1 MRKSI
6 ASVPVAP
13 VLLVALLACR
23 SDKPEA
29 QVRKAFGACVAAV
42 EAGDAA
48 AAAEP
53 LDPAFRGPEGMDRAA
68 ARGFLAGLLR
78 REKVGITVLRND
90 LAARETEVLQ
100 EVDLL
105 LTGGGGLIP
114 RETSRRTFHLRW
126 RRAGGTWRLVE
137 LRAPEGP

>member
-6 ASVPVAP
+6 ASVP
-13 VLLVALLACR
+13 LLLALLACR
-23 SDKPEA
+23 SDKPED
-29 QVRKAFGACVAAV
+29 QVRKAFQACVAAV

-48 AAAEP
+48 TAAEP

-78 REKVGITVLRND
+78 RDKVGLTVLRND
-90 LAARETEVLQ
+90 LAAQGVEVRQ

-126 RRAGGTWRLVE
+126 RRVDGTWRLVE
-137 LRAPEGP
+137 LQAPDGR